1 MSINYEPKRY
11 EYTKLKF
18 RRIANER
25 NNTEHRI
32 TKSSSE
38 TNACEGCEWLV
49 LIYLEQQQVLEPSV
63 FFSFLVFPNQKKY
76 KRASKPLSWNNCILL
91 EYLLTNEIQGDKNHR

>member
-1 MSINYEPKRY
+1 MSINYEPERY

-38 TNACEGCEWLV
+38 TNACEGCE
-49 LIYLEQQQVLEPSV
+49 
-63 FFSFLVFPNQKKY
+63 
-76 KRASKPLSWNNCILL
+76 
-91 EYLLTNEIQGDKNHR
+91 